1 MSDERLAEETTRAFV
16 DFYDEMLDSMGIPRL
31 TQDQRDVL
39 LGFLDAS
46 AADEPLLI
54 KALQETRESWKSV
67 YYPQVRF
74 QRLFAA

>member
-54 KALQETRESWKSV
+54 KALQETRESWKWVSDKM
-67 YYPQVRF
+67 QARK
-74 QRLFAA
+74 AK

>member
-54 KALQETRESWKSV
+54 KALQETRESWKWVS
-67 YYPQVRF
+67 RETT
-74 QRLFAA
+74 AE

>member
-1 MSDERLAEETTRAFV
+1 MLDERLAEETTRAFV

-46 AADEPLLI
+46 AEDEPLLI
-54 KALQETRESWKSV
+54 KALQETRESWKWVSGKM
-67 YYPQVRF
+67 QARK
-74 QRLFAA
+74 AK

>member
-46 AADEPLLI
+46 AEDEPLLI
-54 KALQETRESWKSV
+54 KALQETRESWKWISGKM
-67 YYPQVRF
+67 QARK
-74 QRLFAA
+74 AK

>member
-1 MSDERLAEETTRAFV
+1 MPDQHQIEETTRAFV

-31 TQDQRDVL
+31 TQDQRNVL

-54 KALQETRESWKSV
+54 KALQETRESWKWVSSKM
-67 YYPQVRF
+67 Q
-74 QRLFAA
+74 AHKAK

>member
-1 MSDERLAEETTRAFV
+1 MSDERLAEETTRTFV

-46 AADEPLLI
+46 AEDEPLLI
-54 KALQETRESWKSV
+54 KALQETRESWKWVSGKM
-67 YYPQVRF
+67 QARK
-74 QRLFAA
+74 AK

>member
-1 MSDERLAEETTRAFV
+1 MLDERLAEETTRAFV

-46 AADEPLLI
+46 AEDEPLLI
-54 KALQETRESWKSV
+54 KALQETRESWKWISGTLCV
-67 YYPQVRF
+67 QARK
-74 QRLFAA
+74 AK

>member
-1 MSDERLAEETTRAFV
+1 MSDERLAEETTRTFV

-46 AADEPLLI
+46 AEDEPLLI
-54 KALQETRESWKSV
+54 KALQESRESWKWVSGKI
-67 YYPQVRF
+67 QARK
-74 QRLFAA
+74 AK